1 VFDYFRRLT
10 AEEDDAMRYRLLGR
24 SGLRVSEAALGTMTF
39 GEDWGWGASED
50 ECRRIFERYVAA
62 GGNFVDTANNYTDG
76 SSEQI
81 VGKLVAAERER
92 FVVATKYTL
101 TTRPDD
107 PNAGGN
113 HRKNLVQ
120 SLEASLRRLGTD
132 YVDLLWLH
140 MRDGVTPIDE
150 IVRALDDQVRLG
162 KVLYVGISDSPAWLV
177 AQANTLA
184 DLRGWSPFVAVQLPY
199 SVADRDAERD
209 VFPMAAAL
217 VLAVTPWGILGAG
230 VLSGKPAEERRWPED
245 GVSERTEGVVSVLRE
260 VAQEQSCT
268 PAQAAIAWLAARP
281 APPAVI
287 PILGAR
293 TEAQATENL
302 GALEV
307 SLEDDALARLDA
319 AGRPQLGFPRSF
331 LESDG
336 VRRLIHGETFER
348 LVPV

>member
-1 VFDYFRRLT
+1 
-10 AEEDDAMRYRLLGR
+10 MRYRLLGR

-50 ECRRIFERYVAA
+50 ECRRIFERYAEA

-76 SSEQI
+76 SSERI
-81 VGKLVAAERER
+81 VGGLVAAERER

-140 MRDGVTPIDE
+140 MRDGITPIDE

-199 SVADRDAERD
+199 SVSDRDAERD

-217 VLAVTPWGILGAG
+217 GLAVTAWGILGAG
-230 VLSGKPAEERRWPED
+230 VLTGKPAEERRWPED
-245 GVSERTEGVVSVLRE
+245 GVSERTDNLVSVLRD
-260 VAQEQSCT
+260 VAEKHDCT
-268 PAQAAIAWLAARP
+268 PAQAAIAWLLTRP
-281 APPAVI
+281 APPVVF

-293 TEAQATENL
+293 TEAQIVENL
-302 GALEV
+302 AGVDLTLDQE
-307 SLEDDALARLDA
+307 ALARLDD

-331 LESDG
+331 LESRG
-336 VRRLIHGETFER
+336 VRELIFGSTYELLARSPGSSE
-348 LVPV
+348 

>member
-1 VFDYFRRLT
+1 
-10 AEEDDAMRYRLLGR
+10 MRYRLLGR

-50 ECRRIFERYVAA
+50 ECRRIFERYAEA

-76 SSEQI
+76 SSERI
-81 VGKLVAAERER
+81 VGGLVAAERER

-140 MRDGVTPIDE
+140 MRDGITPIDE

-199 SVADRDAERD
+199 SVSDRTRS
-209 VFPMAAAL
+209 
-217 VLAVTPWGILGAG
+217 VTSSPWPPRSASPSRRGGSSAPASSPASRRRSGAG
-230 VLSGKPAEERRWPED
+230 RRTASR
-245 GVSERTEGVVSVLRE
+245 SEPRTS
-260 VAQEQSCT
+260 S
-268 PAQAAIAWLAARP
+268 PSS
-281 APPAVI
+281 
-287 PILGAR
+287 
-293 TEAQATENL
+293 AT
-302 GALEV
+302 
-307 SLEDDALARLDA
+307 S
-319 AGRPQLGFPRSF
+319 PRSTTARRPR
-331 LESDG
+331 LRSPG
-336 VRRLIHGETFER
+336 SSPGRHRRL
-348 LVPV
+348 

>member
-1 VFDYFRRLT
+1 
-10 AEEDDAMRYRLLGR
+10 MRYRLLGR
-24 SGLRVSEAALGTMTF
+24 SGLRVAEVALGTMTF
-39 GEDWGWGASED
+39 GEDWGWGAPED
-50 ECRRIFERYVAA
+50 ECRRIFERYAEA

-76 SSEQI
+76 SSEEI
-81 VGKLVAAERER
+81 VGRLVAPERER

-101 TTRPDD
+101 TMRADD

-140 MRDGVTPIDE
+140 MRDGITPVDE

-199 SVADRDAERD
+199 NLADRDAERD

-217 VLAVTPWGILGAG
+217 GLAVTPWGILGAG
-230 VLSGKPAEERRWPED
+230 VLTGKPAEERRWPED
-245 GVSERTEGVVSVLRE
+245 GVSQRTENVVSVLRD
-260 VAQEQSCT
+260 VAAEHGCT
-268 PAQAAIAWLAARP
+268 PAQAAIAWLLARP
-281 APPAVI
+281 AAPAVI
-287 PILGAR
+287 PIVGAR
-293 TEAQATENL
+293 TKAQATEDL
-302 GALEV
+302 AALRVRLDE
-307 SLEDDALARLDA
+307 ETLARLDD
-319 AGRPQLGFPRSF
+319 AGRPKLGFPRDF
-331 LESDG
+331 LESGG
-336 VRRLIHGETFER
+336 VRELIFGSTYE
-348 LVPV
+348 LLAG